1 MSEIIRV
8 ENLVKKIGRK
18 TILHDFSF
26 SIDKGKIVGIVGP
39 NGAGKS
45 TLIKTMLGLYHI
57 TKGNIYINN
66 YSVKK
71 DLEKALKEVS
81 CIIENPDVYNNLSG
95 RKNIE
100 LYAELNNMKD
110 KEFINRII
118 NLVKLDNRIDDKV
131 KTYSLGMKQRLGIAC
146 ALVNKPKILVLDEPT
161 NGLDPFGIK
170 ELRELLKL
178 INERTDIT
186 IILCSHILEEM
197 EKVCDEIVMIDD
209 GKFIDKINVQ
219 ELKDNNISLEDVF
232 IEKLHGSKGQ
242 LR

>member
-1 MSEIIRV
+1 MNEIIKV
-8 ENLVKKIGRK
+8 ENLTKKIGRK
-18 TILHDFSF
+18 TILDDFSF
-26 SIDKGKIVGIVGP
+26 SIDEGKIVGIVGP

-57 TKGNIYINN
+57 TSGNIYING

-71 DLEKALKEVS
+71 DLEQALKQVG

-100 LYAELNNMKD
+100 LYAELND
-110 KEFINRII
+110 KMDNDYINKII
-118 NLVKLDNRIDDKV
+118 SLVKLDNRIDDKV
-131 KTYSLGMKQRLGIAC
+131 NTYSLGMKQRLGIAC
-146 ALVNKPKILVLDEPT
+146 ALVNKPKILILDEPT

-178 INERTDIT
+178 INEQNNIT

-197 EKVCDEIVMIDD
+197 EKICDEIVMIDD
-209 GKFIDKINVQ
+209 GHFIDYVSIH
-219 ELKDNNISLEDVF
+219 ELKNKNISLEDIF